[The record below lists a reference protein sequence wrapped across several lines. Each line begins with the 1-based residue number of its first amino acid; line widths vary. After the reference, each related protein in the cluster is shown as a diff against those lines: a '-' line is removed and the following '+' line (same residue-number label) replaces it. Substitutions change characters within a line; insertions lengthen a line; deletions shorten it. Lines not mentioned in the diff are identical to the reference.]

1 MVASVAKRDSGS
13 IELGD
18 GSELDNSDDDIVS
31 GLGKISYTFGEHHR
45 VEGSYLTFRNTAEEP
60 NNGQGIDGDD
70 IVEKEIQ
77 SDTWR
82 AAYSYSNPD
91 DNLLD
96 LDVLAYYTDMQAD
109 ELRLDDLAAAPAG
122 EMLTRAVETLGFRLH
137 PRPRVLPSA
146 SIHPP

>member
-91 DNLLD
+91 DNLL
-96 LDVLAYYTDMQAD
+96 
-109 ELRLDDLAAAPAG
+109 EIG
-122 EMLTRAVETLGFRLH
+122 
-137 PRPRVLPSA
+137 SA
-146 SIHPP
+146 SHRERVGQD

>member
-60 NNGQGIDGDD
+60 NNGQGIAGDD

-82 AAYSYSNPD
+82 AAYRSSTPD
-91 DNLLD
+91 DNLLH
-96 LDVLAYYTDMQAD
+96 LDVLAYSPDQQAD
-109 ELRLDDLAAAPAG
+109 DQRLAQFSPG
-122 EMLTRAVETLGFRLH
+122 
-137 PRPRVLPSA
+137 
-146 SIHPP
+146 PPPTP